1 MDPKEFHRLASR
13 LVGGTSPAEFR
24 TAISRAYYA
33 AYNVAVETLE
43 DMNFRIS
50 KGPSGHGEVQNRLS
64 NSGDTE
70 VMKVGSQLTD
80 LHSRRIQADYRLG
93 RTDVENIKTARAL
106 VEQARRM
113 IQTLDG
119 CRSDPRRGQVIT
131 AIQDWEQKVSGPG
144 HPPKTD

>member
-1 MDPKEFHRLASR
+1 MGPREFHRRASQ

-33 AYNVAVETLE
+33 TYNVAVEILQ
-43 DMNFRIS
+43 DMGFRIN
-50 KGPSGHGEVQNRLS
+50 KGPAGHGDVQNRLS
-64 NSGDTE
+64 NCGDAE
-70 VMKVGSQLTD
+70 VMGVGSQLTD
-80 LHSRRIQADYRLG
+80 LHSRRIQADYRLD